1 MIDIDNLCLTRDGT
15 QILHNVTLRIPS
27 GRLAAIIG
35 PNGAGKS
42 TLLHCMA
49 GLLAPDC
56 GSVQINGQDIHALRE
71 DRRALVLS
79 LLTQSQAALPR
90 LSVGDLVAFGRWPHH
105 RGRPRAQDHQIT
117 REALRR
123 FDLEALAQRNV
134 ETLSGGQRQRAFV
147 AMAYAQS
154 TPWMLLDEPLA
165 ALDPKYVRD
174 IMDRLHGMTGSATG
188 QRSIA
193 LVLHDLSVA
202 ARYADY
208 CIAMKN
214 GRVVAAGPWQD
225 TVTSDLLSDLYETP
239 LRLAALDGVA
249 VVVGL

>member
-1 MIDIDNLCLTRDGT
+1 MINTDKLCLTRDGT
-15 QILHNVTLRIPS
+15 QILHDVALSIPS
-27 GRLAAIIG
+27 GRLTAIIG

-49 GLLAPDC
+49 GLLAPDA
-56 GSVQINGQDIHALRE
+56 GVVKINGQNIHALRE
-71 DRRALVLS
+71 DSRALVLS

-90 LSVGDLVAFGRWPHH
+90 LSVSDLVAFGRWPHH
-105 RGRPRAQDHQIT
+105 RGRPRAEDHRIID
-117 REALRR
+117 EALRR
-123 FDLEALAQRNV
+123 FDLEGLSQHNV

-174 IMDRLHGMTGSATG
+174 IMDRLRDMTGAEAG

-208 CIAMKN
+208 CIAMKQ
-214 GRVVAAGPWQD
+214 GRVIAAGPWQE
-225 TVTSDLLSDLYETP
+225 TVTSALLSDLYETP
-239 LRLAALDGVA
+239 LRLAELDGVA
-249 VVVGL
+249 VVVGR

>member
-1 MIDIDNLCLTRDGT
+1 MIEIDNLCLTRDGS
-15 QILHNVTLRIPS
+15 QILHDVTLRIPT

-49 GLLAPDC
+49 GLLSPDR
-56 GSVQINGQDIHALRE
+56 GMVRINGQDIHALRE
-71 DRRALVLS
+71 DRRALLLS

-105 RGRPRAQDHQIT
+105 RGRPRLEDRQIT
-117 REALRR
+117 QQALER
-123 FDLEALAQRNV
+123 FDLEDLRARNV

-174 IMDRLHGMTGSATG
+174 IMDRLQGMTGAETG

-214 GRVVAAGPWQD
+214 GRVIAAGPWKE
-225 TVTSDLLSDLYETP
+225 TVTSDLLTDLYETP
-239 LRLAALDGVA
+239 LRLAELDGTA